1 MFSSANACP
10 FRLTEHAG
18 HLHEHFKDP
27 IAYPPS
33 FLRIDGLI
41 VLSLVSSGTYFFR
54 MRNGR
59 YVAPSKPG
67 YSAEMFPESIAKYSF
82 PNGEEWRGDA

>member
-1 MFSSANACP
+1 MRVIYTSISRTP
-10 FRLTEHAG
+10 SRILP
-18 HLHEHFKDP
+18 HFC
-27 IAYPPS
+27 
-33 FLRIDGLI
+33 LLNGLI
-41 VLSLVSSGTYFFR
+41 LLPLVSSSTYFFR

>member
-1 MFSSANACP
+1 MLWFHCAANCQ
-10 FRLTEHAG
+10 LKH
-18 HLHEHFKDP
+18 
-27 IAYPPS
+27 Y
-33 FLRIDGLI
+33 FL
-41 VLSLVSSGTYFFR
+41 R

-82 PNGEEWRGDA
+82 PDGEEWRSGA

>member
-1 MFSSANACP
+1 MRVICTSTLKTRSRIVP
-10 FRLTEHAG
+10 HFRVLNCQMLWFHCAATCQLKH
-18 HLHEHFKDP
+18 
-27 IAYPPS
+27 Y
-33 FLRIDGLI
+33 FL
-41 VLSLVSSGTYFFR
+41 R

-82 PNGEEWRGDA
+82 PDGEEWRSGA